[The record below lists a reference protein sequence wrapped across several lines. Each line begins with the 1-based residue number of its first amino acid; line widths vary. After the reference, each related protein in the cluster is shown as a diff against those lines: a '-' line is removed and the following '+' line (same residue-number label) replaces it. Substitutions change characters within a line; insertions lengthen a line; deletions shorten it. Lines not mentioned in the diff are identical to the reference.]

1 MSSAQEFATMVR
13 TTSDEQIS
21 GTFQGCFS
29 DKLQFSRTK
38 IYLKNWHSL
47 TPFDHPI
54 G

>member
-1 MSSAQEFATMVR
+1 MLSTQEFATMVQ

-38 IYLKNWHSL
+38 IYFKNLHSL
-47 TPFDHPI
+47 TLFDHPTD
-54 G
+54 